1 MDDRSVE
8 RLLSLRAEH
17 AEGPIWDA
25 PTARLWWVDI
35 TAERVA
41 NNAPLEQAMPW
52 TTRCVQR
59 LHGAR
64 GTDPAGQFAL
74 LRGPVGWPFR
84 PARPAHQA
92 GQHQRRVHQAGLDAP
107 QGPQGHDEDGALR
120 RRQRARQRAGRFNPG
135 PCCNN
140 PFVRDPEGALI
151 DHHEGIN
158 GVGDLDTAVDG
169 WTGARDHH
177 RAGVLAF
184 GYRAQD
190 EPITRRSFASS
201 ASARIYGSSPV
212 FGAPSRLSVTAPSST
227 SGRSEADR
235 QEAAGSP
242 VGARTSHNPPNPL
255 TLWHRT

>member
-52 TTRCVQR
+52 TARCVQR

-120 RRQRARQRAGRFNPG
+120 RRQRARQRAGRFHPG

-158 GVGDLDTAVDG
+158 GVGDLDSAVDG
-169 WTGARDHH
+169 WTGR
-177 RAGVLAF
+177 
-184 GYRAQD
+184 
-190 EPITRRSFASS
+190 P
-201 ASARIYGSSPV
+201 GS
-212 FGAPSRLSVTAPSST
+212 PSSGCPSLRLPRT
-227 SGRSEADR
+227 GRADHSTQLR
-235 QEAAGSP
+235 IICFRANLWLVTGIRCSVEI
-242 VGARTSHNPPNPL
+242 VG
-255 TLWHRT
+255 HRTVVDEWSVRG